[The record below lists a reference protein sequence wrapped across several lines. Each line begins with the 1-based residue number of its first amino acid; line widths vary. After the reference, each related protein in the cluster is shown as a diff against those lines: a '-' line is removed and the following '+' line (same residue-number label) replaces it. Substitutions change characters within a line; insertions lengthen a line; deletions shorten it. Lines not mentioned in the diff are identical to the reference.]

1 MKFMKRLAL
10 FLMVLIVPMQFAWA
24 NIACYSHTEV
34 KNTHFVHVD
43 SHSNHC
49 DARSHGHSHNFIEHE
64 VGSANG
70 DQHSAHCDACHAHFS
85 TVVQNN
91 YTWPVHQESY
101 SYTSFNHSF
110 LTLVSPEAPYRPK
123 WL

>member
-1 MKFMKRLAL
+1 MKRLAL
-10 FLMVLIVPMQFAWA
+10 FFIALIVPMQFAWA

-34 KNTHFVHVD
+34 KNAHFEHVNSHNKD
-43 SHSNHC
+43 CVSHS
-49 DARSHGHSHNFIEHE
+49 HSYKVTEHE
-64 VGSANG
+64 LSSANG
-70 DQHSAHCDACHAHFS
+70 YEHSAHCDACHVHFS
-85 TVVQNN
+85 TVLQHI

-110 LTLVSPEAPYRPK
+110 FTLLSPEAPYRPN